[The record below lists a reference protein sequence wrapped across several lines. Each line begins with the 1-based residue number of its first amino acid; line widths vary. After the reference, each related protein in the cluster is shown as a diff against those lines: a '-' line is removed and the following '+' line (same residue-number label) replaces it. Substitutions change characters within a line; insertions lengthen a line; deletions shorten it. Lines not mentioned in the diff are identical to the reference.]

1 MTYQL
6 YFHIWN
12 PKNYFP
18 ILAIISFLLLTLKP
32 RDFIHQFPSLA
43 HNPPFLRWI
52 GPRAVI
58 CYRYNTGVDPLM
70 WWEVG
75 TQQRLLCLKQ
85 HRITSRGGPTWS
97 LGCPMVPPT
106 FIFIPIYIYISFT
119 DCNCTAVGTSG
130 WNFGLS
136 LGRCV
141 FESFLGHISYSNFFQ
156 FFSFVNTTLFLQNIY
171 VLSTLFFFIK

>member
-106 FIFIPIYIYISFT
+106 FIFIPIYIYILASQIVTVQRLAQVAEISVFHLGDAYLSPSWAIFPIQTFSSSFP
-119 DCNCTAVGTSG
+119 
-130 WNFGLS
+130 
-136 LGRCV
+136 
-141 FESFLGHISYSNFFQ
+141 
-156 FFSFVNTTLFLQNIY
+156 
-171 VLSTLFFFIK
+171 LSTLLCFYKIYMFCQHFFFL